1 MIIKNENF
9 FVGEFN
15 SAGNAKFI
23 ELLRNRPKNLFA
35 ELDKLTSD
43 SNYSTIFVHKL
54 SWSTPKDRLELA
66 EILWK
71 AFGINGELNSHAG
84 NTNVWNWL
92 SAKLFETLV
101 KGDMKYVI
109 KRKGEEIER
118 WVLLETSRSFH
129 RHHVSGPFVAYRN
142 NWPNVHGALS
152 QLVGP
157 VLELS
162 EVAER
167 TAGKREMAYGNVA
180 ALSTLLYV
188 DPKTRKIRTGITDKS
203 GEAQQLSKFFKQL
216 DLTVD
221 YEAMSVRE
229 LLDFLP
235 SNFSELVK
243 KVKKENPH
251 LR

>member
-1 MIIKNENF
+1 MITKKDIIS
-9 FVGEFN
+9 VSEFN
-15 SAGNAKFI
+15 SSGTTKFI
-23 ELLRNRPKNLFA
+23 ELLRQRPKNLFA
-35 ELDKLTSD
+35 ELEKLTED
-43 SNYSTIFVHKL
+43 SNYATSLPAKL
-54 SWSTPKDRLELA
+54 AWSYPKDRLELA
-66 EILWK
+66 ETLWK
-71 AFGINGELNSHAG
+71 SFGDTGELKAYAG
-84 NTNVWNWL
+84 NTGVWNWL
-92 SAKLFETLV
+92 SARLFETLV
-101 KGDMKYVI
+101 DGDMTYVQ

-129 RHHVSGPFVAYRN
+129 RHHISGPFVAYRN
-142 NWPNVHGALS
+142 NWPNVDAALS

-167 TAGKREMAYGNVA
+167 ISGKRELAYGSVA
-180 ALSTLLYV
+180 HLATLLYV
-188 DPKTRKIRTGITDKS
+188 DPKTRQIRSGITDKP

-221 YEAMSVRE
+221 YEAMSVKE

-235 SNFSELVK
+235 NNFSDLVK
-243 KVKKENPH
+243 KVKKEHPH